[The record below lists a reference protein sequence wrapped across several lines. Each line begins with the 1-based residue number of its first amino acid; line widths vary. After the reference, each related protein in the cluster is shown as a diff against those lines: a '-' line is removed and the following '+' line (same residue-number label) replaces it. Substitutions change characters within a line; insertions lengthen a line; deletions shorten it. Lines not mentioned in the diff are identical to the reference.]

1 MNLPTMPALV
11 RTLQRRRLSVTLAA
25 LAATGIA
32 LAGCSAGVQTTPSQ
46 ASPSQSTSTPSTDAG
61 SEAVA
66 QELLAAHDL
75 AGLDVR
81 EVIAR
86 LEATALVDRP
96 DDLLAS
102 VQTDTLVL
110 RDAGGRE
117 GRLPL
122 PDDAVY
128 VSIAPFP
135 RSDPRV
141 PLPQPHDVRG
151 RARRHRGPSHRHD
164 RRREP
169 GRRRDQTN
177 PGQRLR
183 RRMGAPRPR
192 DDADRREP
200 GAERLRATVDDLSR
214 RPHLHHGSPAAVS
227 RSTTL

>member
-1 MNLPTMPALV
+1 MNLPTMPAVV

-32 LAGCSAGVQTTPSQ
+32 LTGCSTGLQTTPSQ

-66 QELLAAHDL
+66 QELLAVHDL

-102 VQTDTLVL
+102 VHTDTLVL

-122 PDDAVY
+122 PEDAVY
-128 VSIAPFP
+128 VSIAPF
-135 RSDPRV
+135 
-141 PLPQPHDVRG
+141 
-151 RARRHRGPSHRHD
+151 
-164 RRREP
+164 
-169 GRRRDQTN
+169 RDQTHECHFHSLTTCV
-177 PGQRLR
+177 GELADTEVRVTLTTDDGSIVVDETR
-183 RRMGAPRPR
+183 RTQDNGFVGVWVPRGL
-192 DDADRREP
+192 ETT
-200 GAERLRATVDDLSR
+200 LTVESR
-214 RPHLHHGSPAAVS
+214 GLIGSVPL
-227 RSTTL
+227 STTSPGDRTCITDLQLR

>member
-1 MNLPTMPALV
+1 MNLPTMPAVV

-32 LAGCSAGVQTTPSQ
+32 LTGCSAGVQTTPSQ
-46 ASPSQSTSTPSTDAG
+46 TSPSQSASTPSTDAG

-66 QELLAAHDL
+66 QELLAVHDL
-75 AGLDVR
+75 AELDVR

-102 VQTDTLVL
+102 VQPDTLVL

-128 VSIAPFP
+128 VSIAPF
-135 RSDPRV
+135 
-141 PLPQPHDVRG
+141 
-151 RARRHRGPSHRHD
+151 
-164 RRREP
+164 
-169 GRRRDQTN
+169 RDQTHECHFHSLTTCV
-177 PGQRLR
+177 GELADTEVRVTLTTDDGSIVVDETR
-183 RRMGAPRPR
+183 RTQDNGFVGVWVPRGL
-192 DDADRREP
+192 E
-200 GAERLRATVDDLSR
+200 ATLTVESQGLI
-214 RPHLHHGSPAAVS
+214 GSVPL
-227 RSTTL
+227 STTSPDDRTCITDLQLR